1 MCFRYLV
8 GFARLGIVGALSN
21 KRLKL
26 AARCRLWIERYFGAP
41 RLQRTPLGGTRRT
54 RSDGVRILVLGG
66 TLFLGRHIV
75 EAALARGHDV
85 VLCNRGK
92 HNPHLFSHI
101 ETLRGDRDGDLVA
114 LRGRRFETVI
124 DPSGYRPEH
133 VRAVTDVLGG
143 AIAHYLFISSLSVY
157 RDFPPHRSFDED
169 APLAEG
175 DQGYGALKARC
186 EDMLEEALPGRVA
199 RVRPGLIV
207 GPHDPTDRFTYWP
220 RRVARG
226 GSVLAP
232 GRPERPVQLV
242 DVRDLAEWCVRG
254 AEQCRVGVFNAV
266 GPRSTLT
273 MGQLLEGCA
282 AVTESVTR
290 FIWMP
295 DEDLLAAGV
304 KPWTELPLWIRGS
317 DSGGGGMLL
326 PATRRGAAS
335 GLTFRPLADPFTP
348 RPRGARRE
356 GAAGHDLPIRVTP
369 IPPEREAEL
378 LAYCV

>member
-26 AARCRLWIERYFGAP
+26 AARCRLWNESFFSAP
-41 RLQRTPLGGTRRT
+41 RLKRTPLGGTRRT

-85 VLCNRGK
+85 VLFNRGK

-101 ETLRGDRDGDLVA
+101 EKLRGDRDGDLVA

-143 AIAHYLFISSLSVY
+143 AIAHYLFISSISVY

-273 MGQLLEGCA
+273 MGQVLEGCA
-282 AVTESVTR
+282 TVTESVAR
-290 FIWMP
+290 FKWVP

-304 KPWTELPLWIRGS
+304 KPWTELPLWIPES
-317 DSGGGGMLL
+317 DSRVGGMLL
-326 PATRRGAAS
+326 ADNRRAVAA
-335 GLTFRPLADPFTP
+335 GLTFRPLADTI
-348 RPRGARRE
+348 RATLQWDRRE

-378 LAYCV
+378 LAHCA